1 MNENNNR
8 VQRCISAAEFA
19 TITGLIND
27 LERLLLPYTVG
38 LTPDERKALP
48 KINVDNR
55 MFIQDALN
63 EMKLPSSANIMPAF
77 FKSLD
82 VEVDLTM
89 FDQCENLAAR
99 LTSLAGKVDNTRLL
113 SGSEAFTS
121 GLTFKKLADAAE
133 AAGVPGA
140 DQTARKL
147 RERFKGQGPAG
158 NGTEEPQEPQDP
170 KPPVE

>member
-8 VQRCISAAEFA
+8 VQRCISAAEFT
-19 TITGLIND
+19 TITGLMNE

-38 LTPDERKALP
+38 LTPEERMSLP

-55 MFIQDALN
+55 MFIQDCIN
-63 EMKLPSSANIMPAF
+63 EMKLPASNGFLPAY
-77 FKSLD
+77 FKPID
-82 VEVDLTM
+82 IEADLTM
-89 FDQCENLAAR
+89 FDQCENLATR

-121 GLTFKKLADAAE
+121 MLTFKRLADAAE

-147 RERFKGQGPAG
+147 RERFQGQGVSGKSNTTTPD
-158 NGTEEPQEPQDP
+158 NTTPTQS
-170 KPPVE
+170 

>member
-8 VQRCISAAEFA
+8 VQRAISAAEYA
-19 TITGLIND
+19 TVTGLIND
-27 LERLLLPYTVG
+27 LEKFLVPYTVG
-38 LTPDERKALP
+38 LTPEERKGLP

-63 EMKLPSSANIMPAF
+63 EMKLPSSSNIMPAF
-77 FKSLD
+77 FKPLD

-89 FDQCENLAAR
+89 FDQCEA
-99 LTSLAGKVDNTRLL
+99 LTSRLSSLARKVDNTRIL
-113 SGSEAFTS
+113 SGSEAFS
-121 GLTFKKLADAAE
+121 SALTFKRLADAAE

-147 RERFKGQGPAG
+147 RERFAGQGVTG
-158 NGTEEPQEPQDP
+158 NGTDNQLPETEA
-170 KPPVE
+170 